1 VRKDGT
7 QIYCR
12 GVVTPIDTD
21 SFKGYAKIARDDTDK
36 KGAESQQELQLT
48 LERAIRTQAEEANR
62 LKDEFFAVLSHEL
75 KNPLN
80 LIHVKAELLTRLPA
94 ARETAHVREAADAI
108 QRSVIS
114 QAKIIDDLLDLSR
127 VRTGKLTLQFESLD
141 LAAVLRAVVDASSD
155 DATSNGINLSVSGI
169 DTPLVVQADA
179 VRFEQMLWNVVR
191 NALKFTP
198 RGGRVDLSLLRKDGF
213 ACIEVAD
220 TGRGI
225 ASDFLPKVFDM
236 FSQAEGGGR
245 RDRGGLGI
253 GLSLVKQLAEMH
265 GGRIEA
271 ESAGLGLGARF
282 RLWLPEHY
290 YSLYEKNSTEP
301 IDPSILKGLRILLVD
316 DALDGL
322 EAFRTLLER
331 EGAHVQTAESG
342 ELALSAASRD
352 DFDVIL
358 SDIGM
363 PEMSGYELIAQL
375 RKSPRTA
382 RVPAIALT
390 GFGREQDIAR
400 AIEAGFDAHISKPVT
415 LRALLDAI
423 GRSVQRNS

>member
-1 VRKDGT
+1 
-7 QIYCR
+7 
-12 GVVTPIDTD
+12 
-21 SFKGYAKIARDDTDK
+21 
-36 KGAESQQELQLT
+36 
-48 LERAIRTQAEEANR
+48 
-62 LKDEFFAVLSHEL
+62 
-75 KNPLN
+75 
-80 LIHVKAELLTRLPA
+80 LPA
-94 ARETAHVREAADAI
+94 AREIGPVREAADAI

-127 VRTGKLTLQFESLD
+127 VRTGKLTLKFEPVD
-141 LAAVLRAVVDASSD
+141 LAAVLRAVVDASAD
-155 DATSNGINLSVSGI
+155 DAASNGIELSVSGI
-169 DTPLVVQADA
+169 DAPLIVQADA

-198 RGGRVDLSLLRKDGF
+198 QRGRVDLSLSRENGF

-225 ASDFLPKVFDM
+225 SSDFLPKVFDM

-271 ESAGLGLGARF
+271 ESAGVGLGARF

-290 YSLYEKNSTEP
+290 YSFYEKNSTEP
-301 IDPSILKGLRILLVD
+301 IDPTILKGLRILLVD

-322 EAFRTLLER
+322 EAFHTLLEL
-331 EGAHVQTAESG
+331 EGAHVQTAENG
-342 ELALSAASRD
+342 ELALSAASKN

-363 PEMSGYELIAQL
+363 PEMNGYELIAQL
-375 RKSPRTA
+375 RKSPRTV

>member
-1 VRKDGT
+1 V
-7 QIYCR
+7 
-12 GVVTPIDTD
+12 
-21 SFKGYAKIARDDTDK
+21 
-36 KGAESQQELQLT
+36 
-48 LERAIRTQAEEANR
+48 
-62 LKDEFFAVLSHEL
+62 
-75 KNPLN
+75 
-80 LIHVKAELLTRLPA
+80 
-94 ARETAHVREAADAI
+94 
-108 QRSVIS
+108 
-114 QAKIIDDLLDLSR
+114 
-127 VRTGKLTLQFESLD
+127 
-141 LAAVLRAVVDASSD
+141 
-155 DATSNGINLSVSGI
+155 
-169 DTPLVVQADA
+169 VVQADA

-198 RGGRVDLSLLRKDGF
+198 RGGRIDLSLSRENGF
-213 ACIEVAD
+213 ACVAVAD
-220 TGRGI
+220 SGRGI
-225 ASDFLPKVFDM
+225 PSDFLPKVFDM

-282 RLWLPEHY
+282 RLWLPERDYLLH
-290 YSLYEKNSTEP
+290 EKNSAEP
-301 IDPSILKGLRILLVD
+301 IDPSVLKGMTILLVD

-322 EAFRTLLER
+322 EAFCTLLEL
-331 EGAHVQTAESG
+331 EGALVRTATSG
-342 ELALSAASRD
+342 ELALSTASKD

-363 PEMSGYELIAQL
+363 PEMNGYELIAQL

-390 GFGREQDIAR
+390 GFGREQDIAK
-400 AIEAGFDAHISKPVT
+400 AMEAGFDAHVSKPVS

-423 GRSVQRNS
+423 GRSVPRSS